1 MTLSLAPAD
10 LTDDAL
16 TDRIR
21 VFQRKSGHRYSVD
34 DVATAWVALRA
45 APAARSSLDLGC
57 GIGSVLL
64 MVADRMPSV
73 RAVGVEAQAA
83 SFALAERNVERN
95 RLARRVSVQFGDLRD
110 PALLDRILQA
120 EVAFGREAGFD
131 LVTGTPPYKPL
142 GTASVSPDPQRAHA
156 RIELRGGVE
165 AYLAAA
171 ARVLAP
177 EGVLVMCAQND
188 QAERVAS
195 GACAVQLT
203 PVYRVDVIPYLGRKG
218 RLFSVHVF
226 VRAGSARAGSA
237 AVSSKIESDPVQL
250 RLQASALPGTTD
262 GSCEQLVLR
271 DEDGARTDAAR
282 ALRAYFGLF
291 MDPSEPPSPPLRRAH
306 EPPTN
311 STEPNEHAG

>member
-21 VFQRKSGHRYSVD
+21 VFQRKTGHRYSVD
-34 DVATAWVALRA
+34 DVTTAWVALRA

-73 RAVGVEAQAA
+73 RVVGVEAQAA

-95 RLARRVSVQFGDLRD
+95 RLGRRVSVQFGDLRD

-177 EGVLVMCAQND
+177 EGVFVMCAQDD

-203 PVYRVDVIPYLGRKG
+203 PVYRIDVIPFLGRKG

-226 VRAGSARAGSA
+226 VRSAA
-237 AVSSKIESDPVQL
+237 AVSSTLAQDVRL
-250 RLQASALPGTTD
+250 RLQESAHAGATD
-262 GSCEQLVLR
+262 GDSEQLVLR
-271 DEDGARTDAAR
+271 DEVGARTEASR
-282 ALRAYFGLF
+282 ALRAYFGLY
-291 MDPSEPPSPPLRRAH
+291 MDPSEPPSPPLRRTV
-306 EPPTN
+306 E
-311 STEPNEHAG
+311 TEPNEHAG